1 MELFQSSLTANDVP
15 NRRFQFLH
23 FNRLD
28 QVLYKTCVQA
38 PLIFRAVSCFHQRPR
53 ADLKVSANE
62 AVQFSFLIIS
72 NVRIFRLVAELG
84 REFRITGMNVTRVVR

>member
-15 NRRFQFLH
+15 NRRFQFFH

-38 PLIFRAVSCFHQRPR
+38 PLIFRAVSCFDQRLQ
-53 ADLKVSANE
+53 ADLNFR
-62 AVQFSFLIIS
+62 QTRRLNYNFLIIS
-72 NVRIFRLVAELG
+72 NVRIFRFVAELG
-84 REFRITGMNVTRVVR
+84 REFRVAGMNVTRVVR